1 MLLFVTLHLLLLQG
15 EQTPSNAAEWKRLGL
30 ALASEKKLVAA
41 VGPLAKACELD
52 PKDEGAC
59 YYFALTLHALG
70 RWDEARAPFE
80 KALRIAPQRMLAR
93 VHRAVALNFM
103 ALGRTVEAE
112 QNFKAAI
119 AMRKDAE
126 SLPEDPRV
134 DYGAFLFRQ
143 GRTDEA
149 LQLLRETVRAAPK
162 SARAHAELGRVL
174 LHSGKPDA
182 AVERLEKAIELDPR
196 TPSIRLLLGRA
207 YLQMGRVEEGQR
219 QLQLANK
226 DLREDTPSTV
236 R

>member
-1 MLLFVTLHLLLLQG
+1 MLLLLALHQLLMQG
-15 EQTPSNAAEWKRLGL
+15 EQTQPNASEWKRLGL
-30 ALASEKKLVAA
+30 ALAAEKKLTAA
-41 VGPLAKACELD
+41 VGPLTKACELD
-52 PKDEGAC
+52 PNDEEAC
-59 YYFALTLHALG
+59 YYFARTLHALG

-80 KALRIAPQRMLAR
+80 KALRAAPRRILAR

-103 ALGRTVEAE
+103 ALGRTVDAE

-149 LQLLRETVRAAPK
+149 LQLLRETVRGEPK

-174 LHSGKPDA
+174 LHSGKLDA
-182 AVERLEKAIELDPR
+182 AVERLEKAVELEPR
-196 TPSIRLLLGRA
+196 APSVRLLLGRA
-207 YLQMGRVEEGQR
+207 YLQMGRVEEGQQ
-219 QLQLANK
+219 QLHLANK
-226 DLREDTPSTV
+226 GLREGTSATV
-236 R
+236 K

>member
-1 MLLFVTLHLLLLQG
+1 MLLFIVLHLLLMQG
-15 EQTPSNAAEWKRLGL
+15 EQTQPNAPEWKRLGL
-30 ALASEKKLVAA
+30 ALAAEKKLAAA
-41 VGPLAKACELD
+41 VAPLTKACELD
-52 PKDEGAC
+52 PKDEEAC
-59 YYFALTLHALG
+59 YYFARTLHALG
-70 RWDEARAPFE
+70 RWDEARVPFE
-80 KALRIAPQRMLAR
+80 RALRAAPQRMLAR

-112 QNFKAAI
+112 QNFKEAI

-149 LQLLRETVRAAPK
+149 LQLLRETVRDAPT

-182 AVERLEKAIELDPR
+182 AVERLEKAIELDAR
-196 TPSIRLLLGRA
+196 APSIRLLLGSA
-207 YLQMGRVEEGQR
+207 YLQMGRVEEGQQ
-219 QLQLANK
+219 QLQLANNG
-226 DLREDTPSTV
+226 LRESTSSTV
-236 R
+236 K

>member
-1 MLLFVTLHLLLLQG
+1 MLLFVTLHVLLLQV
-15 EQTPSNAAEWKRLGL
+15 EQAPSNAAEWKRLGL
-30 ALASEKKLVAA
+30 GLASEKKFVAA
-41 VGPLAKACELD
+41 VDPLAKACELD
-52 PKDEGAC
+52 PKDEEAC
-59 YYFALTLHALG
+59 YYFAQTLHALG
-70 RWDEARAPFE
+70 RWEEALVPFE
-80 KALRIAPQRMLAR
+80 KALRAVPQRMLAR

-119 AMRKDAE
+119 AMRKGSE

-149 LQLLRETVRAAPK
+149 LQLLREAVRAAPR
-162 SARAHAELGRVL
+162 SARAQAELGRVL
-174 LHSGKPDA
+174 LHTGKPDA
-182 AVERLEKAIELDPR
+182 AVECLEKAIELDPR

-207 YLQMGRVEEGQR
+207 YLQTGRVEEGQR
-219 QLQLANK
+219 QLQIANK
-226 DLREDTPSTV
+226 GLRENTSP